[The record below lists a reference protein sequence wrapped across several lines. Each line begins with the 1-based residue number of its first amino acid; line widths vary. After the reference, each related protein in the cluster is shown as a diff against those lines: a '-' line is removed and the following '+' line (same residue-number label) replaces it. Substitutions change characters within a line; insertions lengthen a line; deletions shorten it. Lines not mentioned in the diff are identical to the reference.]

1 MNYLSLRTAF
11 AAFSLIAFTTPSLA
25 QETASGEDWARSYFV
40 NGGEGMPA
48 CGLCHMLSDAGTE
61 AEIGP
66 SLDELQPDETM
77 VRAAV
82 RDGVGVMPAFGD
94 ALDDDQIQAM
104 AEYVAEV
111 VK

>member
-11 AAFSLIAFTTPSLA
+11 AALSLVAFTTPLMS
-25 QETASGEDWARSYFV
+25 QEATSDEWARSYFV

-104 AEYVAEV
+104 AEYVAEAV
-111 VK
+111 N